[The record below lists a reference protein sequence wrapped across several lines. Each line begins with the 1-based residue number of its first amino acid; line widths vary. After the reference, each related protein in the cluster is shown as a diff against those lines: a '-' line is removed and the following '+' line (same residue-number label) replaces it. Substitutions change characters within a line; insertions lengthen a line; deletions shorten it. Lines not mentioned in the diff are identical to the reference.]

1 MSENQ
6 YLRKSAGGIL
16 YLDFKDFLS
25 VPGGIL
31 LRDNGRSSIEI
42 DNFIIKNCYATVGN
56 KSSSEKNGHRLIRL
70 NQKHTNLVV
79 SAKENT
85 QAPADG
91 VFTDSA
97 EHILLVKTAD
107 CFPVFLYDGSIAGL
121 LHLGWRSVLAGI
133 LGNFFYAL
141 PGFNKEQA
149 RAVIGPGI
157 GSCCFEVS
165 SEVFI
170 LFEKKYRRQQNG
182 KFFVDLK
189 RLILDE
195 LTGFGIKYIL
205 TSEFC
210 TVCETELLHSYRREG
225 PEVKHMLSYISLGG

>member
-6 YLRKSAGGIL
+6 YLKKTANGVP
-16 YLDFKDFLS
+16 YLDYKDFLG

-31 LRDNGRSSIEI
+31 LRDNGLYPCDV
-42 DNFIIKNCYATVGN
+42 DNFLTKTCYSAVENKIAAKENCY
-56 KSSSEKNGHRLIRL
+56 HLIRL
-70 NQKHTNLVV
+70 NQKHTNIVV
-79 SAKENT
+79 SAKEIS

-97 EHILLVKTAD
+97 EYILLVKTAD
-107 CFPVFLYDGSIAGL
+107 CFPVFLYDGSTIGL
-121 LHLGWRSVLAGI
+121 LHLGWRSVFAGI

-141 PGFNKEQA
+141 PDFNIEQA

-157 GSCCFEVS
+157 DSCCFEVS

-170 LFEKKYRRQQNG
+170 LFDEKYRLSRKD
-182 KFFVDLK
+182 KFFIDLK

-205 TSEFC
+205 TSESC
-210 TVCETELLHSYRREG
+210 TVCNKELFHSYRREG